1 MVNELS
7 SEDGYFVSISAKN
20 WETVEMDERP
30 FSGIYLVENIHITE
44 TSSAS
49 GNCFFFSKEY
59 GRDEN
64 HVSSETLHKE
74 GVPPVL
80 RIVVI
85 NTWLWVQI
93 PLGA

>member
-1 MVNELS
+1 
-7 SEDGYFVSISAKN
+7 
-20 WETVEMDERP
+20 MDERP
-30 FSGIYLVENIHITE
+30 FSGTYLVENIHITE

-93 PLGA
+93 PLCA